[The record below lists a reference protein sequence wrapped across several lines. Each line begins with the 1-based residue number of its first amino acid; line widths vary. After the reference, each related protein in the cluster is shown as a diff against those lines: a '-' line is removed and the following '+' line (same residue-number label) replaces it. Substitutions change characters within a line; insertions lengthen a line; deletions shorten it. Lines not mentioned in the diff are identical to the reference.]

1 MSEARGAVGSGWT
14 RRVPGTAVLLFFF
27 LSAALWLA
35 CVLSYQF
42 GQPDF
47 VVGLLALSAVF
58 PLAWLGIGLRTHPVW
73 ALQIRAEPANVAGA
87 VVEAVRSSH
96 PTLASR
102 ADVGRGGLFRGC
114 DPILRIE
121 EPRCFIGI
129 YRSPLES
136 LTTVLLLPR
145 SRDREALERF
155 RSTIEIRLV
164 PSRPT

>member
-1 MSEARGAVGSGWT
+1 MSEAAGAARSGWT

-42 GQPDF
+42 GQPEF
-47 VVGLLALSAVF
+47 VVALLALSAFF

-73 ALQIRAEPANVAGA
+73 ALQIRAEPASVAGA
-87 VVEAVRSSH
+87 VIEAARAAH

-102 ADVGRGGLFRGC
+102 SDVGRGGLFRGC

-129 YRSPLES
+129 YRSPLDS

-145 SRDREALERF
+145 SRDRVALDSF
-155 RSTIEIRLV
+155 RSTIETRFV
-164 PSRPT
+164 PSR

>member
-1 MSEARGAVGSGWT
+1 MSEAAGAARSGWT

-47 VVGLLALSAVF
+47 VVALLALSAFF

-73 ALQIRAEPANVAGA
+73 ALQIRAEPASVAGA
-87 VVEAVRSSH
+87 VIEAVRAGH

-102 ADVGRGGLFRGC
+102 SDVGRGGLFRGC
-114 DPILRIE
+114 DPILRLE
-121 EPRCFIGI
+121 EPSCFIGI
-129 YRSPLES
+129 YRSPLDS
-136 LTTVLLLPR
+136 MTTVLLLPR
-145 SRDREALERF
+145 SRDRVALDRF
-155 RSTIEIRLV
+155 RATIETRVV
-164 PSRPT
+164 PSR

>member
-1 MSEARGAVGSGWT
+1 MSEGRGAVRSRWT
-14 RRVPGTAVLLFFF
+14 RRVPGSAVLLFFF

-42 GQPDF
+42 GQPEL
-47 VVGLLALSAVF
+47 VVALLALSAFF
-58 PLAWLGIGLRTHPVW
+58 PLAWLGVGLRTHPVW
-73 ALQIRAEPANVAGA
+73 ALQIRAEPASVAGA
-87 VVEAVRSSH
+87 VVEAVSAGH

-102 ADVGRGGLFRGC
+102 SDVGRGGLFRGC

-129 YRSPLES
+129 YRSPLDS

-145 SRDREALERF
+145 SRDRAALDRF
-155 RSTIEIRLV
+155 RSTIETRVV
-164 PSRPT
+164 PSR

>member
-1 MSEARGAVGSGWT
+1 MANCCASFIAF
-14 RRVPGTAVLLFFF
+14 VLSLQRILFFF

-42 GQPDF
+42 GQPEF
-47 VVGLLALSAVF
+47 VVALLALSAFF

-73 ALQIRAEPANVAGA
+73 ALQIRAEPASVAGA
-87 VVEAVRSSH
+87 VIEAVRAGH

-102 ADVGRGGLFRGC
+102 SDVGRGGLFRGC
-114 DPILRIE
+114 DPILRLE

-129 YRSPLES
+129 YRSPLDS

-145 SRDREALERF
+145 SRDRVALDRF
-155 RSTIEIRLV
+155 RATIETRVV
-164 PSRPT
+164 PSR

>member
-1 MSEARGAVGSGWT
+1 MSEAPGAVRSGWA

-47 VVGLLALSAVF
+47 VVGLLALSAFF
-58 PLAWLGIGLRTHPVW
+58 PLAWLGVGLRMHPVW
-73 ALQIRAEPANVAGA
+73 ALQIRAEPASVAGA
-87 VVEAVRSSH
+87 VIEAVRAGH

-102 ADVGRGGLFRGC
+102 SDVGRGGLFRGC

-129 YRSPLES
+129 YRAPSDPM
-136 LTTVLLLPR
+136 TTVLLVPR
-145 SRDREALERF
+145 SRDRAGLDRF
-155 RSTIEIRLV
+155 RSTIEVRVV
-164 PSRPT
+164 PSR

>member
-1 MSEARGAVGSGWT
+1 MAEGQSAARSRWT
-14 RRVPGTAVLLFFF
+14 RRVPGSAVLLFFF

-58 PLAWLGIGLRTHPVW
+58 PLAWLGIGLRTRPVW
-73 ALQIRAEPANVAGA
+73 ALQVRAEPASVAGA
-87 VVEAVRSSH
+87 VVEAVRSGH
-96 PTLASR
+96 PTPASR
-102 ADVGRGGLFRGC
+102 SDVGRGGLFRGC

-121 EPRCFIGI
+121 DPQCFIGI
-129 YRSPLES
+129 YRSPVDS

-145 SRDREALERF
+145 SRDRAALDRF
-155 RSTIEIRLV
+155 RSTIEAGV
-164 PSRPT
+164 PPR